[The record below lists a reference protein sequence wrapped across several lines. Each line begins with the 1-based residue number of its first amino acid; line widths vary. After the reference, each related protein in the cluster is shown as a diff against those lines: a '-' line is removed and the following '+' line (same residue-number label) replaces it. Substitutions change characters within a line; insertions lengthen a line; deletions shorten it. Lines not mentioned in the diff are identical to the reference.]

1 MSKKE
6 EWMVHIWGGAWNH
19 DANPSIEKDLGIKEG
34 YYYFNTEE
42 EKNKFIQLIRQ
53 DKYEKQ
59 GLATDCKH
67 GIMTHK
73 RTIFVA
79 TLKYKD
85 KTFVIHYDLG
95 YEYPEDSA
103 IFYFTEGNFGCDCNR
118 SLAIRW
124 EYGEDAI
131 PKLPCG
137 DEIEMS
143 DYHVE
148 YQD

>member
-73 RTIFVA
+73 RTIVVA
-79 TLKYKD
+79 TLKYKY
-85 KTFVIHYDLG
+85 KKGRRNMNTQTELQEMCEKPTPLG
-95 YEYPEDSA
+95 VGWIA
-103 IFYFTEGNFGCDCNR
+103 QIMC
-118 SLAIRW
+118 
-124 EYGEDAI
+124 
-131 PKLPCG
+131 
-137 DEIEMS
+137 M
-143 DYHVE
+143 
-148 YQD
+148 